1 MKKNYVKPLIC
12 SVMTCSMLLSC
23 FGNLNIYATSD
34 YKNEEILNSN
44 YLNKTEDLDSTLK
57 NQEVESNTSERPLY
71 GFENIDGNW
80 YYYDVTTGELQTGFI
95 TVPIEGVNRTF
106 YANANGILQVGLIE
120 IDSNKYY
127 FDPEKGYSVTGF
139 VKLNPEYSNGLDQSS
154 YFDENGHMVFGEQI
168 INGTKYLFDENG
180 AMVTG
185 NLISTYAEN
194 GENQIS
200 YLDVDGNP
208 VHGQQFI
215 DGNWYYFNENG
226 VAVTGFKDLSAE
238 ENFGTAKTV
247 YYDVDGQMVH
257 GEKQIDG
264 AIYYFDPDT
273 GALTTGFQSVEAA
286 YSLSGTDKMS
296 FYEDSGQLF
305 VGERMF
311 QDIYFKTDANGNIIS
326 TQLNGVPYFN
336 QRDPRWLYTYI
347 GGYSF
352 GSSGCVPTTATMI
365 INFFKGTT
373 FNPVDVGTLL
383 YNQGYFNGSGMGT
396 SSDCWS
402 FISSYYG
409 LGYRNNLGYEGI
421 IQALKDG
428 MMVAGAVG
436 YGTWCPWWG
445 ITHEVLM
452 FGIDEAGYT
461 TVYDPYELSRC
472 GKFHVSDVF
481 NQRSTD
487 PFDNL
492 NGGPFFAL
500 GYDQYFGVSKN
511 DFNGSFD
518 VKVKIGDG
526 ASHNI
531 TTKVWTDQNG
541 QDDLKE
547 YTNNLESGY
556 YIAKINVKDHN
567 NEYGKYYIETY
578 VDGRL
583 YRSKNIIL
591 YNSSQETTIENVGNT
606 DTNFRVTTNV
616 INVPAELVEIRH
628 AIWSETNGQDDLRWI
643 TGTRNGDSWITD
655 YTTFSNSGAYDAH
668 VYAYMND
675 GSLISLGA
683 YSFEVSEPSWNI
695 EIENQNEEAGTFD
708 VVIRDIESASGVSQ
722 IQVPVWCEE
731 DQNDIYWYTAERQ
744 SNGSYKVTVS
754 TANHKYHAGEYKI
767 HTYLTAGNGIRAFK
781 EGPRG
786 TMEAVHAKV
795 EAKDATGEQKTY
807 RVTVNNAGVFGDLS
821 NVQFV
826 IWSEANGQDDI
837 KWINGS
843 AGANG
848 SWSLDVAMNQF
859 STYGS
864 YNAHAYGTLRN
875 GSTVFLG
882 ETTFEVD
889 EPSWNIEIENQDEEA
904 GTFDVVIRDIE
915 SASGVSQI
923 QVPVWCEEDQNDI
936 YWYTAERQSDGSYRV
951 TVNIKNHQN
960 HTGEYK
966 IHVYLYD
973 GNGFFRSRACEN
985 VEI

>member
-1 MKKNYVKPLIC
+1 MKKNYFKPLIC

-127 FDPEKGYSVTGF
+127 FDPEKGYLVTGF
-139 VKLNPEYSNGLDQSS
+139 VKLDPEYSNGLDQSS

-168 INGTKYLFDENG
+168 INGTKYIFDDNG
-180 AMVTG
+180 AMITG
-185 NLISTYAEN
+185 NFVSTYGET
-194 GENQIS
+194 GENKIS
-200 YLDVDGNP
+200 YLDSEGNP
-208 VHGQQFI
+208 VFGQQFI
-215 DGNWYYFNENG
+215 DGNWYYFDENG
-226 VAVTGFKDLSAE
+226 QAITGFKDLTAE
-238 ENFGTAKTV
+238 ENFGTPQTV
-247 YYDVDGQMVH
+247 YYDVNGQMVH

-273 GALTTGFQSVEAA
+273 GALTTGFQSIEAA

-336 QRDPRWLYTYI
+336 QRDPQWINTII
-347 GGYSF
+347 GGYRF

-365 INFFKGTT
+365 INFFKGTGY
-373 FNPVDVGTLL
+373 NPLDIGNLL
-383 YNQGYFNGSGMGT
+383 YQRGYFNGSGMGT

-402 FISSYYG
+402 FISSNYG

-445 ITHEVLM
+445 VTHEVLM

-472 GKFHVSDVF
+472 GRYHVSEVF

-526 ASHNI
+526 NSHTV
-531 TTKVWTDQNG
+531 TTRIWTDQNG

-547 YTNNLESGY
+547 YTNNLESDY
-556 YIAKINVKDHN
+556 YIAKIDIKDHN

-583 YRSKNIIL
+583 YRSKNIIM
-591 YNSSQETTIENVGNT
+591 NDSSQETTVENVGNT
-606 DTNFRVTTNV
+606 DTNFKITTSVTNV
-616 INVPAELVEIRH
+616 PGELVEIQH
-628 AIWSETNGQDDLRWI
+628 A
-643 TGTRNGDSWITD
+643 
-655 YTTFSNSGAYDAH
+655 
-668 VYAYMND
+668 
-675 GSLISLGA
+675 
-683 YSFEVSEPSWNI
+683 
-695 EIENQNEEAGTFD
+695 
-708 VVIRDIESASGVSQ
+708 
-722 IQVPVWCEE
+722 
-731 DQNDIYWYTAERQ
+731 
-744 SNGSYKVTVS
+744 
-754 TANHKYHAGEYKI
+754 
-767 HTYLTAGNGIRAFK
+767 
-781 EGPRG
+781 
-786 TMEAVHAKV
+786 
-795 EAKDATGEQKTY
+795 
-807 RVTVNNAGVFGDLS
+807 
-821 NVQFV
+821 
-826 IWSEANGQDDI
+826 
-837 KWINGS
+837 
-843 AGANG
+843 
-848 SWSLDVAMNQF
+848 
-859 STYGS
+859 
-864 YNAHAYGTLRN
+864 
-875 GSTVFLG
+875 
-882 ETTFEVD
+882 
-889 EPSWNIEIENQDEEA
+889 
-904 GTFDVVIRDIE
+904 
-915 SASGVSQI
+915 
-923 QVPVWCEEDQNDI
+923 
-936 YWYTAERQSDGSYRV
+936 
-951 TVNIKNHQN
+951 
-960 HTGEYK
+960 
-966 IHVYLYD
+966 
-973 GNGFFRSRACEN
+973 
-985 VEI
+985 